1 MVEWGLLAGLGNVA
15 GIGLFAA
22 TGVSVLRGRP
32 GHRLLAMACGILLA
46 ILAAGW
52 AWALQGDLVSNLGT
66 LGQWALLT
74 LPGLVGCGI
83 IIGGEPQA

>member
-1 MVEWGLLAGLGNVA
+1 
-15 GIGLFAA
+15 
-22 TGVSVLRGRP
+22 
-32 GHRLLAMACGILLA
+32 MACGILLA

-52 AWALQGDLVSNLGT
+52 AWALQGDLLSNLGT

-74 LPGLVGCGI
+74 LPGLAGCGI